1 MSLLTWVNQVGHG
14 EKEAKEMNK
23 VGKYT
28 EHNVTLYAKKTHTH
42 HTVYKAAHLLYMIQ
56 CRNNRQTVSF
66 F

>member
-28 EHNVTLYAKKTHTH
+28 EHNVTLYAKKHIHITLYIKQHTCF
-42 HTVYKAAHLLYMIQ
+42 I
-56 CRNNRQTVSF
+56 
-66 F
+66 